1 MNSIDNLAM
10 DRLDQLASMVSQHM
24 ENGNESLAELCDQEA
39 RDLLNE
45 LESEDYTFWT
55 MDCLGGVA
63 V

>member
-1 MNSIDNLAM
+1 MNNVDNLAI
-10 DRLDQLASMVSQHM
+10 DRLEQLALMVNQHV

-55 MDCLGGVA
+55 MDWLGEEA
-63 V
+63 A